1 MKPRSL
7 AIAFS
12 MLASTFAWASGA
24 APQPAAGGMAQIV
37 TALESRYRGDVVG
50 IRYDAAFAAD
60 PHAHAA
66 ADRAHFTLDQGRKWS
81 TDEPLRI
88 NMEGIRAAV
97 VLKRN
102 AIHDGS
108 LSATEY
114 EALADTI
121 EAHVATIVAECKLAP
136 EADANL
142 HLIVADLL
150 EGADA
155 MRGKSQTS
163 APSAGGIHVMRA
175 LDAYGRYFDHPGWK
189 PLG

>member
-1 MKPRSL
+1 MKQ
-7 AIAFS
+7 
-12 MLASTFAWASGA
+12 LASPRIAAIVALFALGA
-24 APQPAAGGMAQIV
+24 AAP
-37 TALESRYRGDVVG
+37 S
-50 IRYDAAFAAD
+50 FAAD
-60 PHAHAA
+60 SHPHAA

-88 NMEGIRAAV
+88 NMEGIRSAV
-97 VLKRN
+97 VLKQD

-108 LSATEY
+108 LSAKEY
-114 EALADTI
+114 EALATTI
-121 EAHVATIVAECKLAP
+121 EAHVATIVAECKLTP

-155 MRGKSQTS
+155 MRGKSQS

-175 LDAYGRYFDHPGWK
+175 LDAYGRYFHHPGWK

>member
-1 MKPRSL
+1 MKQ
-7 AIAFS
+7 
-12 MLASTFAWASGA
+12 LASPRIAVIVALFALGA
-24 APQPAAGGMAQIV
+24 AAP
-37 TALESRYRGDVVG
+37 S
-50 IRYDAAFAAD
+50 FAAD

-88 NMEGIRAAV
+88 NMEGIRSAV
-97 VLKRN
+97 VAKHD

-114 EALADTI
+114 EALAGTI

-155 MRGKSQTS
+155 MRGKSQS

>member
-1 MKPRSL
+1 MKQLPNPRIA
-7 AIAFS
+7 AIVA
-12 MLASTFAWASGA
+12 LFALGA
-24 APQPAAGGMAQIV
+24 AAP
-37 TALESRYRGDVVG
+37 S
-50 IRYDAAFAAD
+50 FAAD

-88 NMEGIRAAV
+88 NMEGIRSAV
-97 VLKRN
+97 VLKRD

-108 LSATEY
+108 LSAREY
-114 EALADTI
+114 EALAGTI
-121 EAHVATIVAECKLAP
+121 EAHVATIVAECRLAP
-136 EADANL
+136 EADGDL

-155 MRGKSQTS
+155 MRGKSQS